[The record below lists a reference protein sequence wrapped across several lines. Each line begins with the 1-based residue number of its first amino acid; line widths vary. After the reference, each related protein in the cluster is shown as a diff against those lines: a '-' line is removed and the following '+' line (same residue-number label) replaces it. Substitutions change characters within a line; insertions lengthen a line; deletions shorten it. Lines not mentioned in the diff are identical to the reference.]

1 MLQKENA
8 KVLFVYSTQQE
19 YDLIWRYLNDFSLY
33 IPCKLVSVRS
43 EDQIRR
49 DIKEKKHSNEF
60 DEILVSHDI
69 SDAMLMNQL
78 IRYFKKREN

>member
-1 MLQKENA
+1 MLRRENA
-8 KVLFVYSTQQE
+8 RVLFVYLTQQE
-19 YDLIWRYLNDFSLY
+19 YNLIWGYLNDFTSH
-33 IPCKLVSVRS
+33 ISCKLVSVRS

-60 DEILVSHDI
+60 DEILISHDI
-69 SDAMLMNQL
+69 SDAVLMNQL